1 MKNLKKLFAVILS
14 LAMVLGMSITTFA
27 AENVVGDK
35 DDRGEIKVLNVDTDV
50 ASVKAYPIIKATYK
64 SDSNDA
70 VFTGYEVNYTTT
82 PAITVNDD
90 GEFTLSQ
97 EQIAQIRANLKAS
110 EAIDMI
116 KAADNTTYTASVPV
130 GAYLVVVEGSETST
144 YNAMVVSVNY
154 KNENGQNAIDLS
166 KATATAKKSTTPVLD
181 KNIVEGADTTKG
193 NSVNIGDT
201 VNYAVTVANIPEY
214 TGKYPIFNVKD
225 TLSAGLTYNQDL
237 TVTAGNTTLVKGTDY
252 TLTVNN
258 QEITVDF
265 VVSNA
270 YKLND
275 YKGETL
281 TITYSATVNEN
292 AMLNEVGNNNDA
304 KLTYSKD
311 SSVANNKG
319 EEEEKT
325 YTYTFDLDGDINGE
339 TGSTYVDVLH
349 LINKIGEETKTIT
362 TEGETKTVKAAL
374 EGAEFTVYT
383 DAECTTVYKNTIKPT
398 GYVVLS
404 NTTGQI
410 ELKGLAEGTYYIKET
425 KAPSGYSLNATP
437 IKVEIVA
444 TYYTAQDAATN
455 ENVDEGMLKAWSVK
469 INDAEVASF
478 TMTNAGG
485 TTTWTRTDTI
495 QKDGTTEYDKG
506 FDILNTK
513 LSSLPSTGG
522 IGTTIFTIAGCVIM
536 IVAAGLFFASR
547 KKRA

>member
-27 AENVVGDK
+27 AENVIGDQ
-35 DDRGEIKVLNVDTDV
+35 DDRGEIKVTNVDTD
-50 ASVKAYPIIKATYK
+50 ATSVKAYPIIKATYESN
-64 SDSNDA
+64 SDDA
-70 VFTGYEVNYTTT
+70 VFTGYEVNYTTN
-82 PAITVNDD
+82 PAITVDEN

-97 EQIAQIRANLKAS
+97 DQIAQIRAALKAN
-110 EAIDMI
+110 EAIDMV
-116 KAADNTTYTASVPV
+116 KAADGTTYTASVPV

-154 KNENGQNAIDLS
+154 KNDNGQNAIDLS
-166 KATATAKKSTTPVLD
+166 KAEATAKKSTTPVLD
-181 KNIVEGADTTKG
+181 KNIVEGTETTKG

-201 VNYAVTVANIPEY
+201 VDYAVTVANIPEY
-214 TGKYPIFNVKD
+214 TGKYPVFNVKD
-225 TLSAGLTYNQDL
+225 TLSAGLTYNADL
-237 TVTAGNTTLVKGTDY
+237 AVTVGDTTLVAGTDY
-252 TLTVNN
+252 TLTVDG

-265 VVSNA
+265 VVEGA
-270 YKLND
+270 YTLND

-292 AMLNEVGNNNDA
+292 AKLNEVGNNNDA

-311 SSVANNKG
+311 SSVENNNG
-319 EEEEKT
+319 EDEEKT
-325 YTYTFDLDGDINGE
+325 YTYTFDIDGDINGE

-362 TEGETKTVKAAL
+362 VEGETKTVKTAL

-383 DAECTTVYKNTIKPT
+383 DETCETVYTNTLNPN
-398 GYVVLS
+398 GYVVS
-404 NTTGQI
+404 SDAAGQL
-410 ELKGLAEGTYYIKET
+410 ELKGLEAGTYYIKET
-425 KAPSGYSLNATP
+425 SAPSGYSLNATP
-437 IKVEIVA
+437 IKVEIIA
-444 TYYTAQDAATN
+444 TYYTAEDAASN
-455 ENVDEGMLKAWSVK
+455 ANVDEGMLKSWSVK
-469 INDAEVASF
+469 VNDTEVASF
-478 TMTNAGG
+478 TMTNDGE
-485 TTTWTRTDTI
+485 TTTWVRSDTI
-495 QKDGTTEYDKG
+495 QKDGSTEYDKG